1 MHVNVQSTS
10 NRRWRAAAAG
20 FVVAAAG
27 VGGWC
32 APVAR
37 GDDGGAWKREVLY
50 TTAAGEIRKTT
61 LTWADGAPPSASAP
75 VVVASLGAGA
85 AEGIVFGGGNG
96 DEGVL
101 FVSGNGRVQ
110 EVQLGA
116 QGIGSALVVGSVVA
130 GPWNGGMGDGP
141 SIGRIGMGVDGRAV
155 WGVGARD
162 AGTGAGVVERVEVRP
177 TLKTGTAAGV
187 FGPDTRLMSL
197 AFVGEQAFYTA
208 AGNGS
213 GGYFGLLD
221 TSVMM
226 TQRLIS
232 GPGGNGMESARA
244 LVFDGYTGDL
254 LMMGGGKITQ
264 IRVDLLAGGHATVVS
279 EADVS
284 ALGVGIITGA
294 ADGRGRLIGMGADGR
309 AVVMDYRGTRLV
321 GSALNVS
328 GVVMVEN
335 GGAGVVEVREI
346 APLAGLGSARSVE
359 KVWDNGAADGGSAQL
374 SQQPRPAEGWIGPDV
389 RTADDL
395 YVEPGEMTRI
405 DVFKARMYTS
415 APVPKARLE
424 VYEDCDGAPG
434 ALITSMESSWGTD
447 LMLPPVNGIFKTVEF
462 TFLPGSL
469 WLDGGRRGKSYWV
482 SVVGLGSELGGEEY
496 LWLTSGNGA
505 PGVKGRP
512 GAYRDESSVSW
523 TSVEDFACGC
533 TDFNFTALG
542 ERCKAL
548 WDNGVIEAPPAP
560 GEEAGV
566 ASMLSWSGWETRAAD
581 DFIAPGCADVRV
593 CALEA
598 TIYTNCVPVRG
609 VFEVYGGPC
618 GRPEGP
624 ALFAT
629 PFVDVVDLGYVISSG
644 GETLRA
650 YRVRA
655 SGMDWMLMGGRNYW
669 LMAAGRGSGAARQK
683 TLVALAPSA
692 GCDRVCEVRGN
703 GGYGKGPLLGFTEW
717 TSVESVVGRARDLAI
732 RVFVAREEKRARAV
746 VEPSLPVCRGDLN
759 GDGQASVDDLF
770 LFLHT
775 WFSGCP

>member
-1 MHVNVQSTS
+1 MHVNVQCVS
-10 NRRWRAAAAG
+10 NRRWRAVAAGLAAAVG
-20 FVVAAAG
+20 G

-37 GDDGGAWKREVLY
+37 GDDGGDWKREVYY
-50 TTAAGEIRKTT
+50 TTAAGEIRKST
-61 LTWADGAPPSASAP
+61 LTWADGSPPSASAP
-75 VVVASLGAGA
+75 VIVASLGAGA

-96 DEGVL
+96 DGGVL

-116 QGIGSALVVGSVVA
+116 NGSGSALVVGSVVA
-130 GPWNGGMGDGP
+130 GPWNGGIGEGP
-141 SIGRIGMGVDGRAV
+141 SIGRIAMGVDGRAV
-155 WGVGARD
+155 WGVGAQD
-162 AGTGAGVVERVEVRP
+162 AGMGAGVVERVEVRP
-177 TLKTGTAAGV
+177 TLRTGTAAGV
-187 FGPDTRLMSL
+187 FGPDTRLMSI

-232 GPGGNGMESARA
+232 NAGAGLESARA

-254 LMMGGGKITQ
+254 LMIGGGRITQ
-264 IRVDLLAGGHATVVS
+264 IRVDLLAGGYATVVS

-284 ALGVGIITGA
+284 ALGVGMITGA

-309 AVVMDYRGTRLV
+309 AVVLDYRATRLV

-328 GVVMVEN
+328 GVVTVEQ
-335 GGAGVVEVREI
+335 GGVGGVEVREMV
-346 APLAGLGSARSVE
+346 PLSGLGSARAAE
-359 KVWDNGAADGGSAQL
+359 KVWDNGAADGRSAQL

-395 YVEPGEMTRI
+395 YIAPGEMARI
-405 DVFKARMYTS
+405 DVFKARMHTS

-434 ALITSMESSWGTD
+434 ALITSMVSSWGTD

-462 TFLPGSL
+462 VFLPGSL
-469 WLDGGRRGKSYWV
+469 WLDGGRRGRTYWV

-512 GAYRDESSVSW
+512 GAYRDVDTLAW
-523 TSVEDFACGC
+523 TSVEDFGCGC
-533 TDFNFTALG
+533 TDFNFMAMG
-542 ERCKAL
+542 ETCKAL
-548 WDNGVIEAPPAP
+548 WDNGVVDAPPAP

-581 DFIAPGCADVRV
+581 DFIAPGCADERV
-593 CALEA
+593 CALEG

-609 VFEVYGGPC
+609 VFEVYQGPC
-618 GRPEGP
+618 GKPEGS

-629 PFVDVVDLGYVISSG
+629 PFVDVIDLGYTISSG

-655 SGMDWMLMGGRNYW
+655 SGMDWMLAGGRNYW
-669 LMAAGRGSGAARQK
+669 VVVAGRGSGAARQK
-683 TLVALAPSA
+683 TLVALAGGA
-692 GCDRVCEVRGN
+692 ACDRACQIRGN

-717 TSVESVVGRARDLAI
+717 TPLAGMLGGARDLAI
-732 RVFVAREEKRARAV
+732 RVFVEHAKPKRVRA
-746 VEPSLPVCRGDLN
+746 VEPSLPVCRGDVN
-759 GDGQASVDDLF
+759 RDGQASVDDLF
-770 LFLHT
+770 LFLQE
-775 WFSGCP
+775 WFAGCP